1 MTAPDEAAIHI
12 HVLPKPCGKASVCVS
27 STRTNGI
34 ARMLASPEH
43 RANARRLITLLYG
56 LCPIAHLTA
65 FDSALLAARGRPS
78 EKRGSAFARLPETAV
93 TAEAIV
99 ENLRVLVCESEKLE
113 ARTALLGGFAA
124 PQEGRPPLPL
134 PLTPILGKEEHRQ
147 IGALRARL
155 ALIAQLLVRLDPHSE
170 EGPDPALFQRLL
182 DALSA
187 LLAEA
192 RTAASRLLFG
202 MEPEEFLKNLHDR
215 RFDLRGWAESH
226 AGTIPAAH
234 LLLSLLAEPRPPEAD
249 VQFLPERSE
258 IMTPDFAEEIA
269 YRLLNDSGFDMAP
282 FWQGAPRLTGALSR
296 MRNNP
301 AVRDLLI
308 SEGISPAALTGARI
322 VETACLFARAKA
334 LLDLSAGLID
344 RAMPKEG
351 ESAPLST
358 SEEDGRNVL
367 WTYGPE
373 AGIGISFVE
382 TARGLLMHAVKLI
395 PSGELQTLRITS
407 PTEWQFSPN
416 GAGQRMASLAAKAFL
431 YPKDDMD
438 DRAKLENAVERAL
451 FGLDACVPTVFA
463 WNGARRSKSESK
475 PCMNSPSPKEFSKS
489 SNAPRAQT
497 M

>member
-124 PQEGRPPLPL
+124 PQEGRPPL

-269 YRLLNDSGFDMAP
+269 YRLLNNSGFDMAP

-489 SNAPRAQT
+489 SNAPRAHT

>member
-34 ARMLASPEH
+34 ARMLAANEH

-65 FDSALLAARGRPS
+65 FDGALLAARGHPS
-78 EKRGSAFARLPETAV
+78 EKRGSAFARLPEAAV

-124 PQEGRPPLPL
+124 PQEGKPPL
-134 PLTPILGKEEHRQ
+134 PLTPILGQEEHRQ

-155 ALIAQLLVRLDPHSE
+155 ALIAQLLVKLDPHAE
-170 EGPDPALFQRLL
+170 EGPDPAPFQRLL

-202 MEPEEFLKNLHDR
+202 MDPAEFLKNLHER

-308 SEGISPAALTGARI
+308 SEGISPVALTGARI
-322 VETACLFARAKA
+322 VETACFFERAKA
-334 LLDLSAGLID
+334 LLDLSARLID

-382 TARGLLMHAVKLI
+382 TARGLLMHAVKLS

-416 GAGQRMASLAAKAFL
+416 GAGQRMASLAAKTFL

-463 WNGARRSKSESK
+463 WNGCRRSKSESK

-489 SNAPRAQT
+489 SNAPPGQ
-497 M
+497 MM

>member
-34 ARMLASPEH
+34 ARMLAANEH

-65 FDSALLAARGRPS
+65 FDGALLAARGHPS
-78 EKRGSAFARLPETAV
+78 EKRGSAFARLPEAAV

-124 PQEGRPPLPL
+124 TQEGKPPL
-134 PLTPILGKEEHRQ
+134 PLTPILGQEEHRQ

-155 ALIAQLLVRLDPHSE
+155 ALIAQLLVKLDPHAE
-170 EGPDPALFQRLL
+170 EGPDPAPFQRLL

-202 MEPEEFLKNLHDR
+202 MDPAEFLKNLHER

-308 SEGISPAALTGARI
+308 SEGISPVALTGARI
-322 VETACLFARAKA
+322 VETACFFERAKA
-334 LLDLSAGLID
+334 LLDLSARLID

-351 ESAPLST
+351 ESTPLST

-367 WTYGPE
+367 WTYGLE

-382 TARGLLMHAVKLI
+382 TARGLLMHAVKLS

-416 GAGQRMASLAAKAFL
+416 GAGQRMASLAAKTFL

-463 WNGARRSKSESK
+463 WNGCRRSKSESK

-489 SNAPRAQT
+489 SNAPPGQ
-497 M
+497 MM

>member
-12 HVLPKPCGKASVCVS
+12 HVLPKPCDKASVCVS

-124 PQEGRPPLPL
+124 PQEGRPPL

-322 VETACLFARAKA
+322 VETACFFARAKA

>member
-134 PLTPILGKEEHRQ
+134 TPILGKEEHRQ

-249 VQFLPERSE
+249 VQFLPEKSE

-322 VETACLFARAKA
+322 VETACFFARAKA

>member
-124 PQEGRPPLPL
+124 PQEGRPPL

-322 VETACLFARAKA
+322 VETACFFARAKA

-475 PCMNSPSPKEFSKS
+475 PYMNSPSPKEFSKS

-497 M
+497 K